1 MRLYVQSCVHTATW
15 ALSRVH
21 RGLLLS
27 CSAAAVLQN
36 KAGMGVVPPSYSVY
50 AAQKSGF
57 GNANDIPLGGGDD
70 GVGRGR
76 GRG

>member
-1 MRLYVQSCVHTATW
+1 
-15 ALSRVH
+15 
-21 RGLLLS
+21 
-27 CSAAAVLQN
+27 
-36 KAGMGVVPPSYSVY
+36 MGVVPPSYSVY